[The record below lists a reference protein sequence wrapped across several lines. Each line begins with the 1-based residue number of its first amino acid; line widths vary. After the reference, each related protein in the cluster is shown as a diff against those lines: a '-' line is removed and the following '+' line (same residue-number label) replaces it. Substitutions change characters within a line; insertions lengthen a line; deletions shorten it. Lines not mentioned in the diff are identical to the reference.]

1 MTFLFPSKEEQ
12 DLLREVMVKIVQK
25 KLEDALEHLTLAIF
39 LPVKS
44 LRQNIQ
50 WYLDVKVRSL

>member
-25 KLEDALEHLTLAIF
+25 KLDDALEHLTLAIF

-44 LRQNIQ
+44 LRQNTQ

>member
-25 KLEDALEHLTLAIF
+25 KLDDALEHLTLAIF